1 MAVRFR
7 KSVRMARGGR
17 LNLAKTPHL
26 GGFSSTRA
34 SAPDARKPG
43 PSSRAS
49 FFLSSRLQLR
59 AMPKR
64 RTSQTLLRSAMPQ
77 QIKRTQ
83 VFFVEAYP
91 LRAFAS
97 RPEIARQAAAQ
108 ALTPIVDLNERLP
121 AVLAF
126 SGLNHRLSAASSSVK
141 APHSADRV
149 PSWNHIDAMTKC

>member
-1 MAVRFR
+1 MRGNPAPAAGLLFFSAV
-7 KSVRMARGGR
+7 
-17 LNLAKTPHL
+17 
-26 GGFSSTRA
+26 GFSFAPCRSCARA
-34 SAPDARKPG
+34 
-43 PSSRAS
+43 
-49 FFLSSRLQLR
+49 
-59 AMPKR
+59 R
-64 RTSQTLLRSAMPQ
+64 RYCDPQ

-91 LRAFAS
+91 FRAFAS

>member
-49 FFLSSRLQLR
+49 FF
-59 AMPKR
+59 
-64 RTSQTLLRSAMPQ
+64 SQQSAS
-77 QIKRTQ
+77 
-83 VFFVEAYP
+83 
-91 LRAFAS
+91 AS
-97 RPEIARQAAAQ
+97 RHAEAAHEPDAT
-108 ALTPIVDLNERLP
+108 AI
-121 AVLAF
+121 
-126 SGLNHRLSAASSSVK
+126 LSK
-141 APHSADRV
+141 
-149 PSWNHIDAMTKC
+149 